1 MRRTRLILLALLL
14 SGCAV
19 TSTHR
24 FATPSPDW
32 RTRTGQLAY
41 TGPKMS
47 LIGEVLVRYSRAGEM
62 EFTFSKGTAVTLLTI
77 RQDAQFASA
86 AGPLARGGWTG
97 PVANAPERLGGWFG
111 LREKIVAGDSS
122 VRLNSGGETF
132 HLRF

>member
-1 MRRTRLILLALLL
+1 MRHIRPLLIALLL

-24 FATPSPDW
+24 FTTPATDW

-47 LIGEVLVRYSRAGEM
+47 LIGEVLVRYSKAGDM

-77 RQDAQFASA
+77 HQDAQFASA
-86 AGPLARGGWTG
+86 AGPLARGGWSG
-97 PVANAPERLGGWFG
+97 PAANAPERLRGWFG
-111 LREKIVAGDSS
+111 LREKIVAGDST
-122 VRLNSGGETF
+122 VRLSSGAETF
-132 HLRF
+132 PLRF